1 MKVQV
6 SSSSF
11 RMALFVTG
19 IVAGMFGF
27 RALSKRISV
36 REEMKG
42 KSALY
47 GKRKVPAGEDPW
59 KY

>member
-19 IVAGMFGF
+19 IVA
-27 RALSKRISV
+27 
-36 REEMKG
+36 EMKG